1 MARTPQDV
9 TDAELGVLQVL
20 WDKGPST
27 RRQLTDVLYPRGGP
41 AHYTTVQKLLQRL
54 EAKGYV
60 SVDRSTD
67 VLTFAASVGREE
79 LISRRLKA
87 VALKLCDGSLTP
99 LLTNLIQAQKYSLR
113 ELDELREWIDRL
125 SEENKTRAKRR

>member
-27 RRQLTDVLYPRGGP
+27 RRQLTDLLYPEGRP

-60 SVDRSTD
+60 AVERGAD
-67 VLTFAASVGREE
+67 VLTFSASVGREE
-79 LISRRLKA
+79 LISRRLRA
-87 VALKLCDGSLTP
+87 VAEKLCDGSLTP
-99 LLTNLIQAQKYSLR
+99 LLTNLIQAQKHSVR
-113 ELDELREWIDRL
+113 ELDELRDLIDRL
-125 SEENKTRAKRR
+125 SQETKARAKRR